1 MTATMPLP
9 TSGVLD
15 GKFHLFPIRVYYGET
30 DAGQMVY
37 HAAYLNFAE
46 RARTEMMRMA
56 GIDHVSLFSDDG
68 LMFTVHSADIRYLE
82 QARLD
87 DELVIRTHV
96 VSSGGASMT
105 ISQHV
110 FRIVQETMGDIRMTF
125 KHMWPTRGGGWS
137 FGPCALAYRAAMS
150 ISTPSARASCA

>member
-110 FRIVQETMGDIRMTF
+110 FRIVQETMGDIIAEIDLRI
-125 KHMWPTRGGGWS
+125 
-137 FGPCALAYRAAMS
+137 ALVDESGRPRRLPGQMK
-150 ISTPSARASCA
+150 TLLDELRD